1 MRKIFNDFIKQ
12 YVKSLNDDINI
23 SVFFSG
29 NKVKIEQTTDK
40 WLEISSMD
48 GRKGWIR
55 LEDIRTLE

>member
-1 MRKIFNDFIKQ
+1 MFCALVILRDIKI
-12 YVKSLNDDINI
+12 SL
-23 SVFFSG
+23 FYSG